1 MVSST
6 DNLRIGKGI
15 VSFALAATP
24 TVFRDLGNVPELEWT
39 PEIEELEHF
48 SSREGVRTRDKT
60 VILEK
65 KATMRLVLE
74 EWTPE
79 NLALAFLGTIDGVT
93 GDIDLFAQNAV
104 QGLLRYVGTNEVGPK
119 YQLDLPNVS
128 IIPAGSGIGF
138 ISDEWGQ
145 IELNAEVGVD
155 VTGSFGTLKLLTSGA

>member
-1 MVSST
+1 MTSST

-15 VSFALAATP
+15 VSFQLGGTGS
-24 TVFRDLGNVPELEWT
+24 FRDLGNCPELEWT

-65 KATMRLVLE
+65 KATIRMVLE
-74 EWTPE
+74 EWMPE
-79 NLALAFLGTIDGVT
+79 NLALAFLGTVDGVS
-93 GDIDLFAQNAV
+93 GDISLFDQNAI
-104 QGLLRYVGTNEVGPK
+104 QGALRYVGTNEVGPK

-128 IIPAGSGIGF
+128 IIPSGTGIGF

-145 IELNAEVGVD
+145 LELNAEVGVD
-155 VTGSFGTLKLLTSGA
+155 SITGSFGTIAVIGSGA